1 MIELQ
6 KSPKASE
13 GFGEDIASSRAKLN
27 VMKLAQVNS
36 LEELRSIGKVSP
48 ETRRASALNS
58 RRILV
63 HDWREFLYSA
73 P

>member
-1 MIELQ
+1 
-6 KSPKASE
+6 
-13 GFGEDIASSRAKLN
+13 
-27 VMKLAQVNS
+27 
-36 LEELRSIGKVSP
+36 VSP